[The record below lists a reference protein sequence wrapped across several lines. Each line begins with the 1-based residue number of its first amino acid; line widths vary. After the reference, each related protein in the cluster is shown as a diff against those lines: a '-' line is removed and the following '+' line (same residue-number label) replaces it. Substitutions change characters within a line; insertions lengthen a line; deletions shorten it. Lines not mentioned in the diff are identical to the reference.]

1 MQAQHTQ
8 VLQAEK
14 QQVHLQYQQQM
25 EQQVFDRVDLFP
37 ANQCDVD
44 SIGGLNRQQ
53 KEWEKQKESELK
65 RWRDEQE
72 KESRQMRYRIRN
84 HTDLDTREVRRLIAF
99 AGADLDFDRGVVWVD
114 VRWTRPHL
122 DRTNPYPASG
132 DAMSDMRL

>member
-1 MQAQHTQ
+1 M
-8 VLQAEK
+8 QAEK

-25 EQQVFDRVDLFP
+25 EQQVSDRVDLFP

-72 KESRQMRYRIRN
+72 KESRQWQQQKELEMTKLRDAIEVHACLVHRQLAIPACQCVGGAFRRSKRFRPQK
-84 HTDLDTREVRRLIAF
+84 REAPSESESLK
-99 AGADLDFDRGVVWVD
+99 
-114 VRWTRPHL
+114 
-122 DRTNPYPASG
+122 
-132 DAMSDMRL
+132 M